1 MGSFHCVSSDCAQIR
16 YQPYRKTGAIRYRYE
31 GENWKTVEGSSYE
44 LQQFSSCATHHR
56 INAKMNTVYKQSNG
70 TLYPIGERYA
80 QIYYFETGLL
90 DRYEL
95 RFGYFQAPKGTG
107 ALQVRFFSDIYPEGS
122 RWISLFQQAGDYWL
136 PEEFA
141 QGNYTFT
148 LRPHQ
153 YSTVDA
159 CNICKLIIKKEDS
172 VVFSRSSLQ
181 CPEVEQEVD
190 GHKLSD
196 RTEVIKVKKSAYLQ
210 QVEVTNQG
218 IETYGSDGSLFDT
231 YPLPEECLN
240 IYKTFVDVS
249 STSNNS
255 DLAAETS
262 SSYEFVAQICS
273 RPGCPPPEY
282 EVICNCSQECPSGT
296 CAVFCGNHVCCHDPS
311 TGTAIEQ
318 IPIDEYVRGN

>member
-1 MGSFHCVSSDCAQIR
+1 
-16 YQPYRKTGAIRYRYE
+16 
-31 GENWKTVEGSSYE
+31 
-44 LQQFSSCATHHR
+44 
-56 INAKMNTVYKQSNG
+56 MNTVYKQSNG

-95 RFGYFQAPKGTG
+95 RFGYFQAPEGTG

-196 RTEVIKVKKSAYLQ
+196 RIEVVQIEKLPYLHRIEVVDYAYDVRLSPLIDGNGTGLYLSKK
-210 QVEVTNQG
+210 E
-218 IETYGSDGSLFDT
+218 IPD
-231 YPLPEECLN
+231 ECLN
-240 IYKTFVDVS
+240 IYKNTI
-249 STSNNS
+249 TSLVPNKFNF
-255 DLAAETS
+255 LANTPENG
-262 SSYEFVAQICS
+262 YELVTQICS
-273 RPGCPPPEY
+273 DPDCPPPEY
-282 EVICNCSQECPSGT
+282 EVICNCEEGCPSGT
-296 CAVFCGNHVCCHDPS
+296 CEVICNGVTCCYDPVTGNAVMELPQSGGS
-311 TGTAIEQ
+311 
-318 IPIDEYVRGN
+318 